1 MIPLDFKCFSCF
13 IQKFRKEHF
22 MKWLADIIASKA
34 PNNKIYWKTNLTL
47 YFIKY
52 DIKH

>member
-1 MIPLDFKCFSCF
+1 MIPLDFKYFPVF

-34 PNNKIYWKTNLTL
+34 PNYKMN
-47 YFIKY
+47 
-52 DIKH
+52 

>member
-34 PNNKIYWKTNLTL
+34 PNNKMN
-47 YFIKY
+47 
-52 DIKH
+52 